1 LCDNPDAVADKKILL
16 VDYDQRSLDGLA
28 ALFEPVGFAVRTA
41 MDGLSAWE
49 KYQIERP
56 DLVVLEAILPRLH
69 GFDLTKRIVQDS
81 GGGVPVVI
89 ITGLYRGPQYRHEAL
104 TAFGAAEYMEKPVDE
119 ARLLQVVQD
128 CCGKRWTW
136 AWTFQ
141 PRMRSRS
148 SCASAWPS
156 GGKPRAA
163 AGTVETAD
171 KCLIIKEYIPIG
183 RPFS

>member
-1 LCDNPDAVADKKILL
+1 LCDNPDAVSDKKILL
-16 VDYDQRSLDGLA
+16 VDYDQRALDGLA
-28 ALFEPVGFAVRTA
+28 ALFEPVGFAVTTA

-49 KYQIERP
+49 KYQVERP

-81 GGGVPVVI
+81 GGGVPVII

-128 CCGKRWTW
+128 LLREKVDVGLDLPTPDEIAVFLRKRL
-136 AWTFQ
+136 AE
-141 PRMRSRS
+141 RRK
-148 SCASAWPS
+148 A
-156 GGKPRAA
+156 
-163 AGTVETAD
+163 
-171 KCLIIKEYIPIG
+171 
-183 RPFS
+183 

>member
-128 CCGKRWTW
+128 LLREKVDVGLDLPTPDEIAVFLRKRL
-136 AWTFQ
+136 AE
-141 PRMRSRS
+141 RRK
-148 SCASAWPS
+148 A
-156 GGKPRAA
+156 
-163 AGTVETAD
+163 
-171 KCLIIKEYIPIG
+171 
-183 RPFS
+183 